1 MPVRVGGSG
10 RKRDHVEANRISR
23 EITTLLQQLMRCCDD
38 FPLLETIDA
47 GRTIAVTV
55 RRTQT
60 DFDDK

>member
-23 EITTLLQQLMRCCDD
+23 EIATLLQQLMRRRGDL
-38 FPLLETIDA
+38 PLLEVIDA
-47 GRTIAVTV
+47 RRAIAMTV
-55 RRTQT
+55 RRTQA